1 MIDNDTK
8 AKQGVK
14 ADYEMCFTY
23 VVGDKRKPIYEALAS
38 ERKLRLDLQD
48 SNETLSE
55 ENARLKGLKGWRY
68 YWENLTPSQATAI
81 RAISSSGVVVTILTI
96 IFLQLSEMGSAAKK
110 NCRAKNCGEVL
121 TDSRW

>member
-55 ENARLKGLKGWRY
+55 ENARLKGLKGWRC
-68 YWENLTPSQATAI
+68 YWENLTVAQATVLAAI
-81 RAISSSGVVVTILTI
+81 VSSPLLMLI
-96 IFLQLSEMGSAAKK
+96 INLIWG
-110 NCRAKNCGEVL
+110 
-121 TDSRW
+121 